1 MRTILFRFSILIL
14 FILPL
19 GAFAQ
24 IDLNQLAPVDPEVRI
39 GKLPNGMTYYIRH
52 NEEPK
57 ERASFYIIQNVGALL
72 ENDDQNGLAHFL
84 EHMAFNGT
92 GHFEGKGIIN
102 FLEKNGVAFGRN
114 INAYTSFDQTVYNLS
129 DVPTTKPGLADS
141 CLMVL
146 HDWSNYLLLTEEE
159 IDAERGV
166 ITEEW
171 RTRRNAGFRMRSQ
184 YFPVLLK
191 GSKYAVRD
199 IIGDLDVI
207 RNFKYE
213 TLRDFYHDWYRTDLQ
228 AIAIVGDISVDEIEG
243 KIKAMFSEIPA
254 VENAPVRESYPIPE
268 HDEDYF
274 VLATDKEASQ
284 TAIQIIA
291 LHPNND
297 EKDKTLGDLRLQ
309 LARSLF
315 NSMFNQRISELLQKG
330 TPPFITGTSSFG
342 EFLRGYNAYT
352 IGVTAK
358 PNQEEIALESIL
370 IENERV
376 KRYGF
381 TDSELERAKSNYL
394 MRLESSY
401 KQKDKISNDS
411 YISNYVGHFVK
422 KSDIPSL
429 DFEYDFSK
437 KMIPTISVEEIAKLS
452 NEWMQEKN
460 RTIMITG
467 PSEDVKHLTEAEAKA
482 IIAKVK
488 SMPVEPYVDAATASS
503 LISDELKGSKVAK
516 AKKLDQFDA
525 VEWTLE
531 NGAKVIFKKADF
543 EKDQVVLSSFS
554 PGGNS
559 LLGDEYV
566 ESASVFGAFVA
577 SYGVGDFDA
586 ITLRKMLTGKKVSM
600 KTNIGNLTEGI
611 SGSATPQDFETML
624 QLVYLSFEKPRFD
637 LDAHNA
643 YMARY
648 KAYVANMA
656 NSPQKIMEDSLS
668 MILSNYH
675 PRTRIFNVDLLDK
688 VDFNQ
693 IKEIYDQRI
702 KDASD
707 FTFIIVG
714 NIEEA
719 EVKPLVE
726 KYIGSLTDIDRKE
739 QWKDLGI
746 EMPEGKTQKN
756 INIKMETPK
765 SNVNLAYSA
774 DMEYNPWN
782 DLSLSI
788 IAGILRLRYT
798 ENIREKE
805 GGTYGVS
812 VKLDLSH
819 YPKSEASA
827 NITFDCDP
835 DKADH
840 LKALVY
846 EEIDKLVAD
855 GPTQVDLDK
864 TIENMRKSREQNKQ
878 HNNYWSSV
886 LYNYYFNG
894 IDNNDP
900 ANFENILD
908 KITTGDIQKV
918 ARQFFSKADVVDVV
932 FFPKEDQPK

>member
-1 MRTILFRFSILIL
+1 MRTILFRSFILIL
-14 FILPL
+14 FVLPL
-19 GAFAQ
+19 STIAQ
-24 IDLNQLAPVDPEVRI
+24 LDLNQLAPVDPDVRI

-92 GHFEGKGIIN
+92 EHFEGKGIIN

-146 HDWSNYLLLTEEE
+146 HDWSNYLLLTDEE

-171 RTRRNAGFRMRSQ
+171 RTRRNAGFRLRSQ

-207 RNFKYE
+207 KNFKYE
-213 TLRDFYHDWYRTDLQ
+213 TLRNFYHDWYRTDLQ
-228 AIAIVGDISVDEIEG
+228 AIAIVGDISVDEIEA
-243 KIKAMFSEIPA
+243 KIKAMFTEIPA

-268 HDEDYF
+268 HDDDYY

-284 TAIQIIA
+284 SAVQIMA

-297 EKDKTLGDLRLQ
+297 EKEKTLADLRIQ

-315 NSMFNQRISELLQKG
+315 NSMFSQRISELLQKG
-330 TPPFITGTSSFG
+330 NPPFISGTISISG
-342 EFLRGYNAYT
+342 FLRGYDAYV
-352 IGVTAK
+352 ISATAK

-376 KRYGF
+376 RRYGF
-381 TDSELERAKSNYL
+381 TESELERAKSNYL

-401 KQKDKISNDS
+401 KQKDKISNDQ
-411 YISNYVGHFVK
+411 YVSNYVGHFIK
-422 KSDIPSL
+422 KSDIPSF

-437 KMIPTISVEEIAKLS
+437 KMIPTISVEEIGKLS
-452 NEWMQEKN
+452 KEWMKEKN
-460 RTIMITG
+460 RTIMVTG
-467 PSEDVKHLTEAEAKA
+467 PSEDAKHLTEAEAEA

-488 SMPVEPYVDAATASS
+488 TMPVEPYVDAATSSS
-503 LISDELKGSKVAK
+503 LISEELKGSKIISTK
-516 AKKLDQFDA
+516 NLDQFDA
-525 VEWTLE
+525 VEWTLG

-543 EKDQVVLSSFS
+543 EKDQVAMSSFS
-554 PGGNS
+554 PGGTS
-559 LLGDEYV
+559 LLDDKYV
-566 ESASVFGAFVA
+566 ESATVLGSFIS
-577 SYGVGDFDA
+577 SYGLGDFDA
-586 ITLRKMLTGKKVSM
+586 ITLRKMLTGKKVSV
-600 KTNIGNLTEGI
+600 KTNIGSLTEGI
-611 SGSATPQDFETML
+611 SGSTTPQDFETML

-643 YMARY
+643 YMTRY

-656 NSPQKIMEDSLS
+656 NNPQKIMQDSLS
-668 MILSNYH
+668 MITTNYH

-688 VDFNQ
+688 VDFGQ
-693 IKEIYDQRI
+693 IEEIYRSRI

-726 KYIGSLTDIDRKE
+726 KYIGSLSDIDRKE

-746 EMPEGKTQKN
+746 EMPEGKTSKD
-756 INIKMETPK
+756 IKLKMETPK
-765 SNVNLAYSA
+765 SNVNLIYSA
-774 DMEYNPWN
+774 DMDYTPWN
-782 DLSLSI
+782 DVSLSI
-788 IAGILRLRYT
+788 IEGILRLRYT
-798 ENIREKE
+798 EVIREKE

-812 VKLDLSH
+812 VRIDLSH
-819 YPKSEASA
+819 YPKPEGSA
-827 NITFDCDP
+827 GISFDCDP
-835 DKADH
+835 EKADR
-840 LKALVY
+840 LKSLVY
-846 EEIDKLVAD
+846 EEIDKLIAD

-864 TIENMRKSREQNKQ
+864 TIENMRKSREQSKQ

-894 IDNNDP
+894 IDRNDP

-908 KITTGDIQKV
+908 KITTKDIQTV
-918 ARQFFSKADVVDVV
+918 AKQFFNSVDVVDVV
-932 FFPKEDQPK
+932 FFPKED